1 MRTHWMQKWAELLWD
16 PLLKQTLPGKQPPS
30 KPNLSRVLGPV
41 YQQQAQLQDE
51 AAAAE
56 QGPAPSPTEQDTS
69 QMETKIKNIQA
80 RLKLLEAQA
89 RLKKK
94 KKQLEEK
101 SKKDDKKSEKKK
113 DATKKK

>member
-16 PLLKQTLPGKQPPS
+16 PLLQQTLPGKQPPS
-30 KPNLSRVLGPV
+30 KPNLSKVLGPV
-41 YQQQAQLQDE
+41 YQQQAQIQDE

-56 QGPAPSPTEQDTS
+56 QGAPPSPTDQETS
-69 QMETKIKNIQA
+69 GMEVKIKNIQA

-94 KKQLEEK
+94 KKQLEAKK
-101 SKKDDKKSEKKK
+101 SKDDEKPVKKPKAKK
-113 DATKKK
+113 